1 MSLEYKTVLEKFE
14 GNISSITLIQA
25 AGSWLKKEIDLL
37 ILKQKVN
44 SESLIADHNEAR
56 VISFLSNKVFTD
68 FTFRWKTPA
77 AVSELIKEISTIP
90 PVQEWFVSRF
100 TSLPLIP
107 MFNNTTKIYEMLNQT
122 QIFPSEFYDN
132 QNKDLQFPE
141 PFVQEF
147 NNAYVELSEEAKI
160 ENQWLILFVFSLVSF
175 KVLGYEADY
184 LTKTVNV

>member
-1 MSLEYKTVLEKFE
+1 MSLEYETILEKFE
-14 GNISSITLIQA
+14 GDISSITLVQA

-37 ILKQKVN
+37 MLKQKVS
-44 SESLIADHNEAR
+44 SENKNENPSEAK
-56 VISFLSNKVFTD
+56 VVSFLLNKIFTD
-68 FTFRWKTPA
+68 FTFRWKTPVA
-77 AVSELIKEISTIP
+77 ITELIKEITTIP
-90 PVQEWFVSRF
+90 AVQEWFVSRF

-107 MFNNTTKIYEMLNQT
+107 MFNQTSKIYAMLNQT
-122 QIFPSEFYDN
+122 QIFPSVFYDDR
-132 QNKDLQFPE
+132 NKDLQFPE